1 MYIHLAGASCDAGT
15 RGPGYLLSRRIITP
29 RKLHIHPVG
38 AAHDLAPHGD
48 NRLLSH
54 RSQLP
59 RKSYIHPAGLLY
71 FIAHRGAD
79 YLLCYGPSSTEIQH
93 IHPRGGCLQCSTTRG
108 RSFTQPSLW
117 LAVKVSYHPAGCS
130 RCHPCAADRLLN
142 RHLNSPYQLHIHP
155 AGLHS
160 APLGPCRGGVVV
172 PRWRAG
178 RSAPRGVA
186 S

>member
-1 MYIHLAGASCDAGT
+1 MQAPAAPAIYSAVELLRPESCIYI
-15 RGPGYLLSRRIITP
+15 P
-29 RKLHIHPVG
+29 RG
-38 AAHDLAPHGD
+38 AAHDIAPHGD

-59 RKSYIHPAGLLY
+59 RKLYIHPAGLLY
-71 FIAHRGAD
+71 FTAHRGAD
-79 YLLCYGPSSTEIQH
+79 YLLRYGPNSTEIQH

-117 LAVKVSYHPAGCS
+117 LAVKVSYHPAACS
-130 RCHPCAADRLLN
+130 RCHPCTADRLPN

-155 AGLHS
+155 TGLHS